1 MRHRASTVASAAAA
15 PCLLTPLLPAPALA
29 QSQRTAP
36 RPASRPTVS
45 VPAFKN
51 TVTQQT
57 WWWSAPTSR
66 RCSPSRSSANS
77 ESCARGPTPP
87 RKASSQGVSLL
98 PAAKALRAAL
108 IDASSYVS
116 CLDTPT
122 DGCMEAFEA
131 QDRQRRER
139 TRGVL
144 QLD

>member
-1 MRHRASTVASAAAA
+1 M
-15 PCLLTPLLPAPALA
+15 
-29 QSQRTAP
+29 
-36 RPASRPTVS
+36 
-45 VPAFKN
+45 
-51 TVTQQT
+51 
-57 WWWSAPTSR
+57 
-66 RCSPSRSSANS
+66 
-77 ESCARGPTPP
+77 
-87 RKASSQGVSLL
+87 SLL

-116 CLDTPT
+116 CLVPPT